1 APVGRK
7 KPAAISLVAASA
19 LVSSE
24 AAPSENTARRPSAGR
39 PPIALSNAAL
49 GAPIGGSDAPAVS
62 SVRLYDDGAGIFS
75 IQIAAPLSGDTPA
88 RDVIAHLLQALD
100 RAQQEASVK
109 VLMISGAERCFLR
122 GGREGYNEAVEQKL
136 YQAIVSFPHPVIAVL
151 EGDAIGAGFLFA
163 ALCDFMVCN
172 EDAQYGYTDPQRYFY
187 PTTAE
192 MILFGERFG
201 EVLAQDLL
209 YLSTA
214 STGKRLRSKGWT
226 CPLLPGAQVEAYA
239 RELASAMAT
248 KSRDALRLLKGHLTR
263 RLVGLVEALT
273 RVEVGAAE
281 TENPPDARISVDRG
295 TDPEHIHLDTSAEN
309 VLVIKFRNVDEQVEA
324 SGLAPDLGRIFAE
337 LGQHAYYKA
346 VVLVSECPDFLPG
359 TERAIPPA
367 IPDDVALEFQRL
379 VTESEIPVVAALAG
393 NARGAAWLVSQFCDA
408 CVYSRMGVYSS
419 ANIGQSPALAQTAAA
434 IFAHRFGGEAAG
446 EILLTGADYSG
457 VDLQRRVGA
466 LMLEEQD

>member
-1 APVGRK
+1 RLRLPKAVEDTSGDYVLHPSLMDGALQACVGLIDGSTEGSNQPRLPFALESLRIVSPCSREMVAWARYSPGGQVGDEVIKLDIDLGDEQGNIAAQMRGISWRRTAPDIVEPVIDKAASLAVSAAPKDGALAAPARREIVFAPYKQAAPAPVGRK

-309 VLVIKFRNVDEQVEA
+309 VLVIKFRNVDEQVE
-324 SGLAPDLGRIFAE
+324 
-337 LGQHAYYKA
+337 
-346 VVLVSECPDFLPG
+346 
-359 TERAIPPA
+359 
-367 IPDDVALEFQRL
+367 
-379 VTESEIPVVAALAG
+379 
-393 NARGAAWLVSQFCDA
+393 
-408 CVYSRMGVYSS
+408 
-419 ANIGQSPALAQTAAA
+419 
-434 IFAHRFGGEAAG
+434 
-446 EILLTGADYSG
+446 
-457 VDLQRRVGA
+457 
-466 LMLEEQD
+466 